1 MFAKETRVDGLR
13 VQGPPF
19 LDANFLKISII
30 FTMFDHDYQTWSSKC
45 DDDASSTE
53 IVVN

>member
-19 LDANFLKISII
+19 LDANFLKIFII
-30 FTMFDHDYQTWSSKC
+30 FITIVFFYLVSTMY
-45 DDDASSTE
+45 
-53 IVVN
+53 